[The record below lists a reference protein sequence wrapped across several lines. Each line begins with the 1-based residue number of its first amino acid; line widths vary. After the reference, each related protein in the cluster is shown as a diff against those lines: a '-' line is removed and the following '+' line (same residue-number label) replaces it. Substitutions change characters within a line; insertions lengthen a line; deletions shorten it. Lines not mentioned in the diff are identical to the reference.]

1 MRKISGLFKGRRGIS
16 IQIGIE
22 LYQALVRPHLEHA
35 APVWAGITT
44 NKWKQLERVQHQCK
58 KKIIGAH
65 SCSASNATEVLC
77 QVMPIEYR
85 IRELSI
91 REYSKI
97 MGRPNDDY
105 LKTLLTNARSIRN
118 NFTPLSYL
126 KSASKALCRRLDA
139 IGASPET
146 PDTVNPT
153 DLINQVAPYQVE
165 VVKEIGNSKTRTE
178 EQKATGKDAIGA
190 SPETPDTVNRFD

>member
-1 MRKISGLFKGRRGIS
+1 MI
-16 IQIGIE
+16 
-22 LYQALVRPHLEHA
+22 
-35 APVWAGITT
+35 
-44 NKWKQLERVQHQCK
+44 N
-58 KKIIGAH
+58 
-65 SCSASNATEVLC
+65 N
-77 QVMPIEYR
+77 
-85 IRELSI
+85 
-91 REYSKI
+91 
-97 MGRPNDDY
+97 DY
-105 LKTLLTNARSIRN
+105 LKTLLTNARSISN

-178 EQKATGKDAIGA
+178 E
-190 SPETPDTVNRFD
+190 